1 MQRTWNYL
9 LYSTWCLL
17 NSFGEVLFRKPIY
30 FIMLKIFP
38 SLRKNEKKALKSYN
52 KAMNS
57 RDFSFN
63 IAFAYGYMFFTTMII
78 YTIIF
83 LYLFFFLQI
92 EVGDNLRYCFFAV
105 VVLSYLTNQILSWRN
120 DKYLKYFAEFDSLSD
135 KAKIYLPAV
144 LFHLGVFLFA
154 TLSIHWTIGYNF

>member
-1 MQRTWNYL
+1 MQRTWNYF

-17 NSFGEVLFRKPIY
+17 NSLGEVLIRKPIY

-38 SLRKNEKKALKSYN
+38 FLKKNKKKALSSYN

-57 RDFSFN
+57 SDFSFN

-83 LYLFFFLQI
+83 LYLFFFLHI
-92 EVGDNLRYCFFAV
+92 EVGDNLRYWFIV
-105 VVLSYLTNQILSWRN
+105 VVILSYFTNQVLSWGN
-120 DKYLKYFAEFDSLSD
+120 DKYLKYFAEFDNLND
-135 KAKIYLPAV
+135 KTKKYLPAV

-154 TLSIHWTIGYNF
+154 VLSIHWTIGYNL